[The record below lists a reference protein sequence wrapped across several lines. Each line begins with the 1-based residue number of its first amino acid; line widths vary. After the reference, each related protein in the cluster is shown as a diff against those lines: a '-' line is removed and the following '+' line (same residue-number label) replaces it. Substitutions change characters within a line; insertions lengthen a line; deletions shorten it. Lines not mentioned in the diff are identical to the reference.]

1 MSIVYSIS
9 INGVR
14 VSAEG
19 GLSDVVKEVEYT
31 LTGTDSGCS
40 FALPNRVKMEAAN
53 PDSFIPFAS
62 LTEAQIVSWIEAR
75 PDLLDS
81 SKAHI
86 AYVVAKEVERAALEQ
101 KPLPWVPAPEP
112 TPVAPPVAE

>member
-62 LTEAQIVSWIEAR
+62 LTEAQIVSWIEAQ

-112 TPVAPPVAE
+112 APVARPTAE